1 MALRGLVKRFDTKVA
16 VAGVNLDVPSGSFFG
31 LLGPNGAGKTTTLSM
46 AVGLLRPTAGTAY
59 VLGHDVWSDPVEAK
73 RRLGVLPDGVR
84 LFDRLSGA
92 ELLAYTG
99 LLRGMDPGQVDSRA
113 RDLLDVLGL
122 ADAGRTLVVD
132 YSAGMKKKI
141 GLACALLHAP
151 RLLVLDE
158 PFEAVDPVSAALIRD
173 ILHRYVHSG
182 GTVIFS
188 SHVME
193 VVEKLCTHV
202 AIMADGRD
210 QVRRHPGRDTSRS
223 RSRGGLRRGGGRPH
237 GHRRGVV
244 VAVTTLGS
252 GRTAAAAAADG
263 RLRPAEA
270 AVDAQ
275 RVSGPDLEAGLLH
288 PWSASSAAG
297 GHRRP
302 PSGWP
307 RPAHTRPRT
316 SATSSRSLVGAAV
329 VLSWTLVPLLFFGV
343 DETIDPAR
351 FALLPVPRARSR
363 RE

>member
-1 MALRGLVKRFDTKVA
+1 VPSQQATQPPALALRGLVKSFDGKVA
-16 VAGVNLDVPSGSFFG
+16 VAGVDLDVPAGSFFG

-46 AVGLLRPTAGTAY
+46 AVGLLRPDHGTAY
-59 VLGHDVWSDPVEAK
+59 VLGHDVWADPIEAK

-84 LFDRLSGA
+84 MFDRLTGL
-92 ELLAYTG
+92 ELLGYTG
-99 LLRGMDPGQVDSRA
+99 LLRSMDPGQVDSRA

-202 AIMADGRD
+202 AIMSEGAIKSVGTLSEVRGGRD
-210 QVRRHPGRDTSRS
+210 LEEVFVQTV
-223 RSRGGLRRGGGRPH
+223 GGRI
-237 GHRRGVV
+237 
-244 VAVTTLGS
+244 
-252 GRTAAAAAADG
+252 
-263 RLRPAEA
+263 
-270 AVDAQ
+270 
-275 RVSGPDLEAGLLH
+275 
-288 PWSASSAAG
+288 
-297 GHRRP
+297 
-302 PSGWP
+302 
-307 RPAHTRPRT
+307 
-316 SATSSRSLVGAAV
+316 ATGQE
-329 VLSWTLVPLLFFGV
+329 LSWL
-343 DETIDPAR
+343 
-351 FALLPVPRARSR
+351 
-363 RE
+363 